1 MSQNKITWL
10 LIFLINAFLISWFAY
25 AVNSVQPVYNTYN
38 QGIAAREQA
47 SLRMPEAKYSI
58 TKTFLLNHTDGT
70 PVKFHLVKFECCNRT
85 AGMVKNGEL
94 YMGYLNEVQGTP
106 LGATTTQM
114 IPEIEISI
122 LLHELFHLGSLQV
135 VKTCPDFSTNVCNE
149 KGAYNVEYLYEQ
161 IRSLD
166 EDNFFKLN
174 K

>member
-1 MSQNKITWL
+1 MNRIL
-10 LIFLINAFLISWFAY
+10 LILAFLLSVYLIGWLVY
-25 AVNSVQPVYNTYN
+25 TITSVQTVYSTYN
-38 QGIAAREQA
+38 QDIADREHA
-47 SLRMPEAKYSI
+47 SLTMPEAKYSI

-70 PVKFHLVKFECCNRT
+70 PVKFHLVKFQCCNRT

-149 KGAYNVEYLYEQ
+149 KGAYSVEYLYEQ
-161 IRSLD
+161 IRSLS
-166 EDNFFKLN
+166 EDNFFRLKI
-174 K
+174 